1 MFATVLSGALRVLC
15 AVYFECT
22 ISCVDSLLCCGPDAP
37 KCLAL
42 SSLHPSCWPLSPKP
56 LLLLL
61 HSRSVRTT
69 VCSFSVFT
77 ECSLFL
83 PEALG
88 STWYQNNI
96 SRFIYFLWFI
106 SVCVRACTSACRC
119 IDLVCTHGG
128 QERVSRVLS
137 QFPSVPLQQ
146 GLFPSLGFK
155 LSSLGWKPA
164 RPRDPSVS
172 ATSEMGLQGCLDA
185 WLVTRET
192 SSLLQASWLGTTD
205 SQTLS
210 HLYRPMFIDFYLACF
225 LFYLNIYLFVCLMY
239 VSTL

>member
-42 SSLHPSCWPLSPKP
+42 SSLHPSCWPLSPKS

-88 STWYQNNI
+88 STWSQNNI

-106 SVCVRACTSACRC
+106 SVCVCACVCACARVHAGALTWC
-119 IDLVCTHGG
+119 AHMEARKGCHVSLVNFLLFLCS
-128 QERVSRVLS
+128 RVS
-137 QFPSVPLQQ
+137 F
-146 GLFPSLGFK
+146 
-155 LSSLGWKPA
+155 
-164 RPRDPSVS
+164 
-172 ATSEMGLQGCLDA
+172 
-185 WLVTRET
+185 
-192 SSLLQASWLGTTD
+192 QA
-205 SQTLS
+205 
-210 HLYRPMFIDFYLACF
+210 
-225 LFYLNIYLFVCLMY
+225 
-239 VSTL
+239 